1 MVDAVRIGYITA
13 RNQKALRKW
22 QSHRKDAK
30 PRGLSG
36 DNLEN
41 VILGLAA
48 AHPEYV
54 VFGAP

>member
-36 DNLEN
+36 ESLEN
-41 VILGLAA
+41 VVRSLVAT
-48 AHPEYV
+48 HPEYV